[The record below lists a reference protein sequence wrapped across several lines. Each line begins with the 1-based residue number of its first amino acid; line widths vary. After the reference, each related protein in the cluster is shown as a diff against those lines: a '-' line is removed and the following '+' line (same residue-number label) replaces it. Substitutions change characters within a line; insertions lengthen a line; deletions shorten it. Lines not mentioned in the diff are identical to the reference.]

1 MTEGNYYYNITN
13 KRCFIKLVGHVHYS
27 NSAGFEQF
35 VADIINK
42 GIIDNILIDL
52 SETTGIDSTNL
63 GLVAKLANYTISSH
77 KKKIT
82 LITANP
88 DVTTILDSM
97 GFFEVSVIVE
107 ELPNGNY
114 ELDEIDNI
122 SQDQQDM
129 TKMMLDAH
137 KELIKVSEQN
147 KDIFKNIVDMLQKE
161 VDKNE

>member
-107 ELPNGNY
+107 TEDASLTYNSS
-114 ELDEIDNI
+114 I
-122 SQDQQDM
+122 SLVPL
-129 TKMMLDAH
+129 T
-137 KELIKVSEQN
+137 ISYVSTLGVVRTA
-147 KDIFKNIVDMLQKE
+147 KPLVI
-161 VDKNE
+161 